1 MKKILIVCLLLFI
14 GIGNLFAQENFKDP
28 DLILQKGKRIP
39 KVMLVGSWHFNYPG
53 LDAYKVEDKDKIN
66 IYSEKRQ
73 KELTELINYIS
84 KFKPTKIV
92 VESDRNTGYL
102 INNYKKYKKGEQ
114 ELYANERSQLGI
126 RLVDKFKLDT
136 IYGVDAYPLIL
147 ELIEKRDSLTP
158 KDYIYS
164 ILERHYFGGD
174 DEISNLYKIFY
185 KYQTKLTTE
194 NTLLESFKYINT
206 NKVIDRMFGAY
217 IAGGQFESENF
228 EGPDALSMFWLNR
241 NLRIYKNIKSIGI
254 KDDDKVLVIFG
265 LGHIPI
271 LKWFFKTSPEFDLIE
286 FNNLDYLK

>member
-136 IYGVDAYPLIL
+136 IYGVDAYSLIL

-254 KDDDKVLVIFG
+254 KDDDKVLVIFWTWTYSYSKMVFQN
-265 LGHIPI
+265 ISRI
-271 LKWFFKTSPEFDLIE
+271 
-286 FNNLDYLK
+286 